1 MGHSCTMR
9 VIEVWYGS
17 FMYYEGH
24 RGLVWVI
31 HVLWGTW
38 RFGMG
43 HSCTMRVMQ
52 VWYGSFMYYEGHGGL
67 VWVIHVL

>member
-17 FMYYEGH
+17 FMYFEGQRFGTGHSCTLRVMEVWYGSFMYFEGH

-31 HVLWGTW
+31 HIL
-38 RFGMG
+38 
-43 HSCTMRVMQ
+43 
-52 VWYGSFMYYEGHGGL
+52 
-67 VWVIHVL
+67 